1 MRWPAAWKDPAL
13 LDLLRDSPVNYLLV
27 EGKEAAQRLTA
38 DAAAKGMRLKISAEP
53 AEGVELVKGD
63 WPGTKAPAAGENQFA
78 AAGPTGEPWIDSNGW
93 RVLLA
98 KALHPGREIWVEAA
112 PVEPR
117 LYPESYAAG
126 VADAAAPGGR
136 WIIQPDEKLAAAIAG
151 GNAAGLASWKRTMA
165 AARFFADW
173 RWQGMQEVALV
184 GVISDFTGPN
194 EFLGQEVLNLL
205 ARANQQYR
213 VLPTG
218 TTVAGSLEGLKAVLY
233 LDQSAPSPA
242 LRTLLTGFAQQG
254 GLVIAG
260 PVWGPLTGTADRADP
275 DPKYDVRRQGKG
287 RIAVPFQ
294 AEDDPYLLVQDAI
307 VLISHRNDL
316 LRFWNGGAVRACLA
330 ASPDRRRALLQ
341 LVFYANARGGGD
353 ATIRVVGAYRTARLF
368 TLDGGPAK
376 DVGVLPEK
384 GAVELHLP
392 AVTQYGAV
400 QLDV

>member
-1 MRWPAAWKDPAL
+1 MRWPAAWKTSAL

-27 EGKEAAQRLTA
+27 DGKEAAQRLAA
-38 DAAAKGMRLKISAEP
+38 DAAARSMRLKVSAEP
-53 AEGVELVKGD
+53 AEGVELVNGD
-63 WPGTKAPAAGENQFA
+63 WPGTKAAGAGENERA

-98 KALHPGREIWVEAA
+98 KALHTGREIWVEAA
-112 PVEPR
+112 PAAPR
-117 LYPESYAAG
+117 LYPESYIAG
-126 VADAAAPGGR
+126 VADAAAHGGR
-136 WIIQPDEKLAAAIAG
+136 WLIQFDEKLAAAIAG
-151 GNAAGLASWKRTMA
+151 GDNAGLATWKRTLA

-218 TTVAGSLEGLKAVLY
+218 TTGAGSLDGLKAVLY
-233 LDQSAPSPA
+233 LDQNAPSPA
-242 LRTLLTGFAQQG
+242 LGNLLTGFVQQG
-254 GLVIAG
+254 GLVISG
-260 PVWGPLTGTADRADP
+260 PAWGALTGAPDRADP

-294 AEDDPYLLVQDAI
+294 AEDDPYLLVQDAM

-316 LRFWNGGAVRACLA
+316 LRFWNGGALRACLA
-330 ASPDRRRALLQ
+330 ASADRRRALLQ
-341 LVFYANARGGGD
+341 LVFYANARAGD
-353 ATIRVVGAYRTARLF
+353 ATIRVAGAYRTARLF

-392 AVTQYGAV
+392 AVAQYGAV
-400 QLDV
+400 QLDI